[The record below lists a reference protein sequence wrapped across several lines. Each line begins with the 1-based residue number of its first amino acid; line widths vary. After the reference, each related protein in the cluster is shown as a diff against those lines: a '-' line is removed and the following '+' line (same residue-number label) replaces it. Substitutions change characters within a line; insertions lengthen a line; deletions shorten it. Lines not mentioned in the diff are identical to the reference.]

1 MPVTPPPDA
10 DALTA
15 ALVGSGSPWTS
26 VTVVAASGSTNA
38 DMADLARRGAAA
50 GTVLI
55 TDNQTAG
62 RGRLDRAWT
71 TPPGVS
77 VATSVLLRPT
87 DVPLDRW
94 PWLSLMT
101 GVGLVEGI
109 RSATGVPAGLKWP
122 NDVLVG
128 ERKLCGLLAER
139 FETPSGQAVV
149 LGFGINVSMDRTEL
163 PVDTATS
170 LWLEGA
176 EVGKTELMI
185 EVLRALAAAYGLW
198 REAPDRLAAQYA
210 DLCVT
215 LGRRVRVRLAQ
226 GQVTGTAVGIDPA
239 GGLRVRTAAGERT
252 VSVGDVIHL
261 RPAEG

>member
-1 MPVTPPPDA
+1 MGP
-10 DALTA
+10 
-15 ALVGSGSPWTS
+15 GSPWTS
-26 VTVVAASGSTNA
+26 ITVVGASGSTNA
-38 DMADLARRGAAA
+38 DMADAARRGAAE
-50 GTVLI
+50 GTILI

-77 VATSVLLRPT
+77 VATSVLLRPAG
-87 DVPLDRW
+87 VPVDRW

-109 RSATGVPAGLKWP
+109 RGATGLSAGLKWP

-139 FETPSGQAVV
+139 FETPSGPAVV
-149 LGFGINVSMDRTEL
+149 LGFGINVSMDRAEL

-176 EVGKTELMI
+176 DIGKTALMI
-185 EVLRALAAAYGLW
+185 GVLRALASAYELW
-198 REAPDRLAAQYA
+198 RQAPDRLAAQYA

-215 LGRRVRVRLAQ
+215 IGRSVRVRLAG
-226 GQVTGTAVGIDPA
+226 GQITGTAVGIDPA
-239 GGLRVRTAAGERT
+239 GGLRIRTPSGERS

-261 RPAEG
+261 RPSASPDGEG